1 MPADFYEDEL
11 PFRDP
16 SDLTE
21 KFQKQEEENLRKIHD
36 QQTKEEMYEKTLIL
50 EQVSRERK
58 ERNYNEQNKTRLE
71 LFHKIEISNA
81 IL

>member
-1 MPADFYEDEL
+1 
-11 PFRDP
+11 
-16 SDLTE
+16 
-21 KFQKQEEENLRKIHD
+21 
-36 QQTKEEMYEKTLIL
+36 MYEKTLIL